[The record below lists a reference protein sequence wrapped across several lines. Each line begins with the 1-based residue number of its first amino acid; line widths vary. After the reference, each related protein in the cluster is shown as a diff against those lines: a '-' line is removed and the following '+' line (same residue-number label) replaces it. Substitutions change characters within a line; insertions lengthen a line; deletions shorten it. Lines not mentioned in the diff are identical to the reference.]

1 MIPLQRI
8 KNQNMATLF
17 LIPTT
22 LGDTSVDLVIPK
34 EVQTRIFEIKYF
46 IVENIRSA
54 RRYLK
59 KVNRDINIEELTFFT
74 LDKRTDPA
82 RFATFLAPIKEGKDV
97 GIISEAGCPGVA
109 DPGADIVRIA
119 HQENIEVIPFVG
131 PSSILLSLMASGLNG
146 QNFAFVGYLPIKKPE
161 RIKRIKQLEAR
172 AAKESQAQIF
182 IEAPYRNQ
190 GLFEDL
196 VANCNPN
203 TIITVATNIT
213 LKNQKIKSLSAKD
226 WKKQQVN
233 IHKELAIFLIGL

>member
-1 MIPLQRI
+1 
-8 KNQNMATLF
+8 MATLF

-22 LGDTSVDLVIPK
+22 LGDSSVDSVIPK
-34 EVQTRIFEIKYF
+34 EVQERIPLIKHF

-59 KVNRDINIEELTFFT
+59 KVNREIDIDTLTFYT

-82 RFATFLAPIKEGKDV
+82 QLETFLLPITKGFDI

-109 DPGADIVRIA
+109 DPGADVVRLA
-119 HQENIEVIPFVG
+119 HTKKIEVIPFVG

-146 QNFAFVGYLPIKKPE
+146 QNFAFVGYIPIKKLE
-161 RIKRIKQLEAR
+161 RGKRIKQLEAR
-172 AAKESQAQIF
+172 AAKEKQTQIF

-196 VANCNPN
+196 IANCNPN
-203 TIITVATNIT
+203 TIITLATNLT
-213 LKNQKIKSLSAKD
+213 LENQKIKSLTAKD
-226 WKKQQVN
+226 WKKEEVQL
-233 IHKELAIFLIGL
+233 HKELAIFLLGHA